1 MRSMRYRFYM
11 NGDES
16 GKLNG
21 SKHNFDTIDDV
32 VMGDAFFVGGGMY
45 LK

>member
-1 MRSMRYRFYM
+1 M

-16 GKLNG
+16 GKSNG
-21 SKHNFDTIDDV
+21 SKPNFDIIDDV

>member
-1 MRSMRYRFYM
+1 MRYRFYM

-21 SKHNFDTIDDV
+21 SKPNFDIIDDV
-32 VMGDAFFVGGGMY
+32 VMGDLSLLGGGMY